1 MNWTGN
7 MTELR
12 LDTPPIAFPLSGCT
26 TGYWL
31 VVYREYCE
39 QRKTEG
45 RIEKLEPALGA
56 DDDS

>member
-1 MNWTGN
+1 MS
-7 MTELR
+7 ELR
-12 LDTPPIAFPLSGCT
+12 LDTPPIALGCT

-39 QRKTEG
+39 QRETEG

-56 DDDS
+56 DNES